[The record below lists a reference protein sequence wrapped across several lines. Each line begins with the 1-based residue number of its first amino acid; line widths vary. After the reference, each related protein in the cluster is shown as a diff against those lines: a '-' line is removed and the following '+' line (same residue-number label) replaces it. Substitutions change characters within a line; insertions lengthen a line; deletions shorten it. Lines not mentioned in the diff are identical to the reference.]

1 LISCDSNNDTNNE
14 SNESL
19 SIEDG
24 KNQLEDNSIALLN
37 KIEDFKNDQALND
50 IIELAEFLSS
60 TNTSKLSGFKKT
72 SFNTISNISKTLNN
86 DNDFTTFSAKQAITL
101 ISGTPLNDDYNAEKG
116 VYQWNNETDEFEKIG
131 ESEDVIYNID

>member
-1 LISCDSNNDTNNE
+1 MKKIYALALCSLLLISCDSNNDTNNE

-101 ISGTPLNDDYNAEKG
+101 ISGTPLN
-116 VYQWNNETDEFEKIG
+116 
-131 ESEDVIYNID
+131 